1 VVVRERISIRRITG
15 SITFS
20 AYWMIAPAVLLVVAF
35 TLYPYTYA
43 LWSSIRVTSPLL
55 PPAFAGLKNYKAV
68 VTSIYFLRAVK
79 RTLIFTFASVLITVL
94 LGLLTASLLNR
105 RFFGDVALKA
115 LVLLPWA
122 IPISISG
129 VVWRGFF
136 NGGWGALNALLYMAG
151 IIPKYIGWLTTPS
164 LATLVVITVQ
174 VWTQFPFATVLILAA
189 MQAIPEEL
197 YEAAAIDG
205 AGLLQRF
212 FYVTLPGIRA
222 MLAIV
227 VIFETLMGLTTFD
240 LTYALTGGG
249 PGTATTFIS
258 YFTWAESFKMLN
270 FGNGA
275 ALAVILAVVS
285 LVMIFAILQFIPKGA
300 LVGGEER

>member
-1 VVVRERISIRRITG
+1 MAARERIRRITG

-20 AYWMIAPAVLLVVAF
+20 AYWMIAPAVLLVAAF
-35 TLYPYTYA
+35 TLYPYIYA
-43 LWSSIRVTSPLL
+43 LWSSVRVVSPLL
-55 PPAFAGLKNYKAV
+55 PPAFAGLKNYEAV
-68 VTSIYFLRAVK
+68 ITSIYFLRAVK
-79 RTLIFTFASVLITVL
+79 RTLIFTFASVPITVI

-205 AGLLQRF
+205 AGVLQRF
-212 FYVTLPGIRA
+212 FYVTLPSIRA

-227 VIFETLMGLTTFD
+227 VIFEILMGLTTFD

-249 PGTATTFIS
+249 PGTATTLIS
-258 YFTWAESFKMLN
+258 YFTYAESFKMLN

-275 ALAVILAVVS
+275 ALAVILAAVS
-285 LVMIFAILQFIPKGA
+285 LVMILAILQFIPKGA
-300 LVGGEER
+300 LIGGEER

>member
-1 VVVRERISIRRITG
+1 
-15 SITFS
+15 
-20 AYWMIAPAVLLVVAF
+20 MIAPAVLLVAAF
-35 TLYPYTYA
+35 TLYPYIYA
-43 LWSSIRVTSPLL
+43 LWSSVRVVSPLL

-68 VTSIYFLRAVK
+68 IDSIYFLRAVK
-79 RTLIFTFASVLITVL
+79 RTLIFTFASVPVTVL

-129 VVWRGFF
+129 VVWKGFF
-136 NGGWGALNALLYMAG
+136 SGGWGALNALLYMAG

-212 FYVTLPGIRA
+212 FYITLPSIRA

-227 VIFETLMGLTTFD
+227 IIFETLMGLTTFD

-249 PGTATTFIS
+249 PGTATTFVS

-270 FGNGA
+270 FGNGS
-275 ALAVILAVVS
+275 ALAVILAAVS
-285 LVMIFAILQFIPKGA
+285 LVMILAILQLIPKGA
-300 LVGGEER
+300 LIGGEER

>member
-1 VVVRERISIRRITG
+1 
-15 SITFS
+15 
-20 AYWMIAPAVLLVVAF
+20 MIAPAVLLVAAF
-35 TLYPYTYA
+35 TLYPYIYA

-55 PPAFAGLKNYKAV
+55 PPAFAGLKNYEAV
-68 VTSIYFLRAVK
+68 ITSIYFLRAVK
-79 RTLIFTFASVLITVL
+79 RTLIFTAASVPITVL

-105 RFFGDVALKA
+105 RFFGDVVLKA

-212 FYVTLPGIRA
+212 FYVTLPSIKA

-227 VIFETLMGLTTFD
+227 VIFEILMGLTTFD

-249 PGTATTFIS
+249 PGTATTLIS
-258 YFTWAESFKMLN
+258 YFTYAESFKMLN

-275 ALAVILAVVS
+275 ALAVILAAVS
-285 LVMIFAILQFIPKGA
+285 LVMILAILQLIPKGA
-300 LVGGEER
+300 LIGGEEG

>member
-1 VVVRERISIRRITG
+1 
-15 SITFS
+15 
-20 AYWMIAPAVLLVVAF
+20 LVVAF
-35 TLYPYTYA
+35 TFYPYIYA
-43 LWSSIRVTSPLL
+43 LWSSIRVVSPLL
-55 PPAFAGLKNYKAV
+55 PPAFAGLKNYRAV
-68 VTSIYFLRAVK
+68 ITSIYFLRAVK
-79 RTLIFTFASVLITVL
+79 RTLIFTAASVPVTVL

-164 LATLVVITVQ
+164 LAMLVVITVQ

-212 FYVTLPGIRA
+212 SYVTLPAIRA

-249 PGTATTFIS
+249 PGTATTLIS

-270 FGNGA
+270 FGNGS

-285 LVMIFAILQFIPKGA
+285 LVMILAILQFIPKGA
-300 LVGGEER
+300 LIGGEER

>member
-1 VVVRERISIRRITG
+1 VVAARERIRRITG
-15 SITFS
+15 SITFG
-20 AYWMIAPAVLLVVAF
+20 AYWMIAPAVLLVAAF
-35 TLYPYTYA
+35 TLYPYIYA
-43 LWSSIRVTSPLL
+43 LWSSIRVVSPLL

-68 VTSIYFLRAVK
+68 IKSIYFLRAV
-79 RTLIFTFASVLITVL
+79 RNTLIFTAASVPITVL

-174 VWTQFPFATVLILAA
+174 IWTQFPFATVLILAA

-212 FYVTLPGIRA
+212 SYVTLPAIRA

-249 PGTATTFIS
+249 PGTATVLIS

-270 FGNGA
+270 FGNGS
-275 ALAVILAVVS
+275 ALAVILAMVS
-285 LVMIFAILQFIPKGA
+285 LIMILAILQFIPKGA
-300 LVGGEER
+300 RIGGEEK

>member
-1 VVVRERISIRRITG
+1 VVAARERIRRITG

-35 TLYPYTYA
+35 TFYPYIYA
-43 LWSSIRVTSPLL
+43 LWSSIRVVSPLL

-68 VTSIYFLRAVK
+68 ITSIYFLRAVK
-79 RTLIFTFASVLITVL
+79 RTLIFTAASVPVTVL

-212 FYVTLPGIRA
+212 SYVTLPAIRA

-249 PGTATTFIS
+249 PGTATTLIS

-270 FGNGA
+270 FGNGS

-285 LVMIFAILQFIPKGA
+285 LIMILAILQFIPKGA
-300 LVGGEER
+300 LIGGEER

>member
-1 VVVRERISIRRITG
+1 
-15 SITFS
+15 
-20 AYWMIAPAVLLVVAF
+20 
-35 TLYPYTYA
+35 
-43 LWSSIRVTSPLL
+43 
-55 PPAFAGLKNYKAV
+55 
-68 VTSIYFLRAVK
+68 
-79 RTLIFTFASVLITVL
+79 
-94 LGLLTASLLNR
+94 
-105 RFFGDVALKA
+105 LKA

-136 NGGWGALNALLYMAG
+136 DDGWGALNALLYMAG

-212 FYVTLPGIRA
+212 SHVTLPAIRA

-249 PGTATTFIS
+249 PGTATIFVS

-285 LVMIFAILQFIPKGA
+285 LVMILAILQFIPKGA